1 MSVKREEGELGFAER
16 LLLLLTAGD
25 GKLRLLRG
33 SATEYALAAVSL
45 LELEEMGVLALD
57 EQDMVTP
64 RRFDIGNFSSD
75 KSLRDIHREISM
87 RGSMELREWL
97 TRVAAR
103 AGGVFAERTI
113 GNLERLGL
121 LSRQQERKFL
131 FIRKNYLAAT
141 GGEGAELRRSLLDIL
156 LSEDEPS
163 YHAIRFICLA
173 DAVGLFRMLLTDD
186 ERSLVKDKIVAA
198 RSMDDV
204 GFRLALA
211 LEDLAPVM
219 YEE

>member
-1 MSVKREEGELGFAER
+1 MRVSVGRKIGTAER
-16 LLLLLTAGD
+16 VLLLLTALD
-25 GKLRLLRG
+25 GRLRLLRG
-33 SATEYALAAVSL
+33 SATEYVLAAVSL

-57 EQDMVTP
+57 VYNIVTT

-75 KSLRDIHREISM
+75 ENLRDIHREISM

-97 TRVAAR
+97 TWVAAR
-103 AGGVFAERTI
+103 AGGTFAERTI

-121 LSRQQERKFL
+121 LSRKQERKLF
-131 FIRKNYLAAT
+131 FIRKNHLAAT
-141 GGEGAELRRSLLDIL
+141 GGEGMALRSSLMDVL

-173 DAVGLFRMLLTDD
+173 DAIGLFRMLLTDD
-186 ERSLVKDKIVAA
+186 ERSLVKDRIVAV
-198 RSMDDV
+198 RSMDEV
-204 GFRLALA
+204 GCRVAFA